1 MRLLCG
7 SINVRERPW
16 ASKRQPIDYQRCCTD
31 RLNAHPKSGQTLVG
45 GGQAKPQGAGRL
57 LRLDVELLRESAPLL
72 LLSADDLRGTLRR
85 TAAVCRQ
92 TKRQEPLLDIGA
104 AEVEIDL
111 VIELRDHF
119 RWCACWRDNRKK
131 TIHDDARHGL
141 VQRRQIWQAGKA
153 LARSHREAPHL
164 ASLHDS
170 ISGCD

>member
-1 MRLLCG
+1 MPPAASGAPSQWPSPHAWRNPSATRKLPPRSACYASHAVVRLGCL
-7 SINVRERPW
+7 PLYPQ
-16 ASKRQPIDYQRCCTD
+16 KRTD
-31 RLNAHPKSGQTLVG
+31 AGGRSRRNPKRRRG
-45 GGQAKPQGAGRL
+45 L
-57 LRLDVELLRESAPLL
+57 LRLDVELLPESAPLL

-131 TIHDDARHGL
+131 TIHD
-141 VQRRQIWQAGKA
+141 
-153 LARSHREAPHL
+153 
-164 ASLHDS
+164 
-170 ISGCD
+170 